1 MTNTSGDA
9 YPLADTMTTTVAA
22 HDGATVLTVAG
33 EVDLAT
39 APALENAIDAILSG
53 KPAAKHGGGAW
64 TPRDALHDA
73 GRVLQVAGGVALI
86 ALAVLLPI
94 GLLALLAL
102 PLARTL
108 RRRRRETVLDQL

>member
-53 KPAAKHGGGAW
+53 KPAALIVGVGPGLGMSMA
-64 TPRDALHDA
+64 RRF
-73 GRVLQVAGGVALI
+73 GREGFRVAL
-86 ALAVLLPI
+86 VS
-94 GLLALLAL
+94 
-102 PLARTL
+102 
-108 RRRRRETVLDQL
+108 